1 MKIEF
6 EGTYSNICS
15 QMVEFL
21 KGSAYVVTTVAEQV
35 AVEADRGP
43 VERVAALEPDNGN
56 EVVDFDALPKK
67 RGRPKKVEPTEAP
80 ATEAD
85 VKAAMEDDEILNT
98 PREDPDP
105 LEDLQGDPD
114 YVEASLDAVTLHRLK
129 EETLKKLRS
138 LYISGKGP
146 FVRQLLA
153 KHGHGALVFPE
164 VEAKHFPAI
173 KADMDRGALN

>member
-6 EGTYSNICS
+6 EGTYSNICD

-43 VERVAALEPDNGN
+43 VQRVVAPEPDNGN
-56 EVVDFDALPKK
+56 ETVDFDALPKK
-67 RGRPKKVEPTEAP
+67 RGRPKRAEPVEAP
-80 ATEAD
+80 ATAAD
-85 VKAAMEDDEILNT
+85 VRAAMEDDDILDT

-105 LEDLQGDPD
+105 LEDLQGDPGAPVD
-114 YVEASLDAVTLHRLK
+114 TVALHRLK
-129 EETLKKLRS
+129 EETLKQLRS
-138 LYISGKGP
+138 MYISGKGT

-173 KADMDRGALN
+173 KADMDRGVLN